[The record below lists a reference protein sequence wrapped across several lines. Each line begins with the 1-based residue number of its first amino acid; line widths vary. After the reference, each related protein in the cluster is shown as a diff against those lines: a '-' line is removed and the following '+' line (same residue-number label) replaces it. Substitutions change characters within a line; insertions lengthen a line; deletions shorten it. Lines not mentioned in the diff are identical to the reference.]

1 MRRVRRRLMTEDT
14 MQTSSRSSPF
24 EPRHP
29 WQVLCAGIASLVL
42 TVGLARFAY
51 TPLLPLMQA
60 QAGLSETLGGWLATL
75 NYAGYMTGA
84 LIASAVS
91 RPALRLRLYRFGLAA
106 GLVGTGGMGL
116 TSDPVV
122 WMVLRYIA
130 GTSAAAGLLLAS
142 GMVLGWL
149 VAHGRRPEL
158 GLHFSGIG
166 VGIVASGVLVA
177 AMTPAFDWAQQW
189 QIMGVVGLA
198 LAVPAFLW
206 MPAPQAPSASA
217 SAAAA
222 PSRPSL
228 AMWLLIA
235 SYFFAGIGFVVS
247 ATFLVAATEKQPA
260 LAGAGFV
267 VWIVVGLAAIPAT
280 FAWDRIARRIG
291 EVPAMIAAYVLQGV
305 SSLLPVMSAHLWA
318 ALGGAVLFGLTFIGL
333 VSLMLT
339 LVGKR
344 NSANPS
350 QAMARLTLSYGV
362 AQIVAP
368 AVVGTVAEKTGNY
381 DAGLWLAAL
390 AMFIGAAVLAA
401 FIPAERRR
409 AAAR

>member
-1 MRRVRRRLMTEDT
+1 
-14 MQTSSRSSPF
+14 MQTSSPSSPF
-24 EPRHP
+24 APRRP
-29 WQVLCAGIASLVL
+29 WQVLCAGIASLIL

-60 QAGLSETLGGWLATL
+60 QAGLSESMGGWLATL

-84 LIASAVS
+84 LIASAAS
-91 RPALRLRLYRFGLAA
+91 RPALRLRLYRFGLLA

-116 TSDPVV
+116 TSDPLL
-122 WMVLRYIA
+122 WMALRFIA
-130 GTSAAAGLLLAS
+130 GASAAAGLLLAS

-166 VGIVASGVLVA
+166 TGIAVSGVLVA
-177 AMTPAFDWAQQW
+177 LMTPAFDWAQQW
-189 QIMGVVGLA
+189 QVMGAVGLA
-198 LAVPAFLW
+198 LAVPALLW

-217 SAAAA
+217 PVAAGSA
-222 PSRPSL
+222 RPSL

-235 SYFFAGIGFVVS
+235 SYFFAGIGFVIS

-260 LAGAGFV
+260 LAGSGFL
-267 VWIVVGLAAIPAT
+267 VWIVVGLTAIPAT
-280 FAWDRIARRIG
+280 FAWDRIARRVG
-291 EVPAMIAAYVLQGV
+291 EVPAMIAAYILQGL
-305 SSLLPVMSAHLWA
+305 SGLLPVMSAHLWA
-318 ALGGAVLFGLTFIGL
+318 AIGGAVLFGFTFIGI

-339 LVGKR
+339 LVGRR

-368 AVVGTVAEKTGNY
+368 ALVGTVAEKTGNY
-381 DAGLWLAAL
+381 DAGLWLGAL
-390 AMFIGAAVLAA
+390 AMFVGAAVLAA
-401 FIPAERRR
+401 YIPLERRR
-409 AAAR
+409 AARQ

>member
-1 MRRVRRRLMTEDT
+1 
-14 MQTSSRSSPF
+14 MQTSSPSSPF
-24 EPRHP
+24 APRHP
-29 WQVLCAGIASLVL
+29 WQVLCAGIASLIL

-60 QAGLSETLGGWLATL
+60 QAGLSESMGGWLATL

-84 LIASAVS
+84 LIASAAS
-91 RPALRLRLYRFGLAA
+91 RPALRLRLYRFGLLA

-116 TSDPVV
+116 TSDPLL
-122 WMVLRYIA
+122 WMALRFIA
-130 GTSAAAGLLLAS
+130 GASAAAGLLLAS

-166 VGIVASGVLVA
+166 TGIAVSGVLVA
-177 AMTPAFDWAQQW
+177 LMTPAFDWAQQW
-189 QIMGVVGLA
+189 QVMGAVGLA
-198 LAVPAFLW
+198 LAVPALLW

-217 SAAAA
+217 PVAAGSA
-222 PSRPSL
+222 RPSL

-235 SYFFAGIGFVVS
+235 SYFFAGIGFVIS

-260 LAGAGFV
+260 LAGSGFL
-267 VWIVVGLAAIPAT
+267 VWIVVGLTAIPAT
-280 FAWDRIARRIG
+280 FAWDRIARRVG
-291 EVPAMIAAYVLQGV
+291 EVPAMIAAYILQGL
-305 SSLLPVMSAHLWA
+305 SGLLPVMSAHLWA
-318 ALGGAVLFGLTFIGL
+318 AIGGAVLFGFTFIGI

-339 LVGKR
+339 LVGRR

-368 AVVGTVAEKTGNY
+368 ALVGTVAEKTGNY
-381 DAGLWLAAL
+381 DAGLWLGAL
-390 AMFIGAAVLAA
+390 AMFVGAAVLAA
-401 FIPAERRR
+401 YIPLERRR
-409 AAAR
+409 AARQ

>member
-1 MRRVRRRLMTEDT
+1 
-14 MQTSSRSSPF
+14 MQTSSRSSPWF
-24 EPRHP
+24 APRHP

-60 QAGLSETLGGWLATL
+60 QAGLSETMGGWLATL

-84 LIASAVS
+84 LIASAAS
-91 RPALRLRLYRFGLAA
+91 RPALRLRLYRLGLLA
-106 GLVGTGGMGL
+106 GLVGTAGMGL
-116 TSDPVV
+116 TSDPVL
-122 WMVLRYIA
+122 WMALRYIA
-130 GTSAAAGLLLAS
+130 GASAAAGLLLAS

-166 VGIVASGVLVA
+166 TGIVASGVLVA
-177 AMTPAFDWAQQW
+177 LMTPAFDWAQQW
-189 QIMGVVGLA
+189 QIMGAVGLA
-198 LAVPAFLW
+198 LLVPAWLW
-206 MPAPQAPSASA
+206 MPAPQAPPAGA

-222 PSRPSL
+222 ASSRPSL
-228 AMWLLIA
+228 AMWLLIV
-235 SYFFAGIGFVVS
+235 SYFFAGIGFVIT

-260 LAGAGFV
+260 LAGTGFL
-267 VWIVVGLAAIPAT
+267 VWIVVGLTAIPAT

-291 EVPAMIAAYVLQGV
+291 QVPAMIVAYVLQGL
-305 SSLLPVMSAHLWA
+305 SSLLPVVSAHLWV
-318 ALGGAVLFGLTFIGL
+318 ALGGAVLFGVTFIGL

-368 AVVGTVAEKTGNY
+368 ALVGTVAEKTGNY

-390 AMFIGAAVLAA
+390 AMFVGAAVLAA
-401 FIPAERRR
+401 YIPVERRR

>member
-1 MRRVRRRLMTEDT
+1 
-14 MQTSSRSSPF
+14 MQTSSSSPMF
-24 EPRHP
+24 APRHP
-29 WQVLCAGIASLVL
+29 WQVLCAGIASLIL

-91 RPALRLRLYRFGLAA
+91 RPDLRYRLYRFGLLA

-116 TSDPVV
+116 TTDPVL
-122 WMVLRYIA
+122 WMALRYIA

-166 VGIVASGVLVA
+166 AGIVASGVLVA
-177 AMTPAFDWAQQW
+177 LMTPAFDWARQW
-189 QIMGVVGLA
+189 QIMGVIGLA
-198 LAVPAFLW
+198 LAVPALLW
-206 MPAPQAPSASA
+206 MPAPQAAP
-217 SAAAA
+217 AAAA
-222 PSRPSL
+222 SAHVAAARSRPSL

-260 LAGAGFV
+260 LAGIGSV
-267 VWIVVGLAAIPAT
+267 VWVVVGLTAIPAT
-280 FAWDRIARRIG
+280 FAWDRIARRVG
-291 EVPAMIAAYVLQGV
+291 EVPALIAACCLQGV
-305 SSLLPVMSAHLWA
+305 SSLLPVVSGHLWA
-318 ALGGAVLFGLTFIGL
+318 ALGGAVLFGATFIGV

-344 NSANPS
+344 NSANAS

-390 AMFIGAAVLAA
+390 AMFMSAVVLAGYL
-401 FIPAERRR
+401 PAERRR